1 MDGTHL
7 LIFRHCSV
15 VDQGMVVKKE
25 PACDVESNKDIDAV
39 MLVGCEDEKDAEAV
53 EQPGK
58 RVQEVDPTTR
68 VLRDEEVQ
76 QGQGHCVSREH
87 VVAASPGTQ
96 VEVSDKPEKKISLT
110 T

>member
-1 MDGTHL
+1 MARWMDGTHL

-53 EQPGK
+53 EQPSEGVEK
-58 RVQEVDPTTR
+58 VDSAAR

-76 QGQGHCVSREH
+76 QGERDSVSREH
-87 VVAASPGTQ
+87 VVSAGPRFSFKT
-96 VEVSDKPEKKISLT
+96 KCCLT
-110 T
+110 G